1 VIDPGDVIY
10 PGGFARLMRFL
21 ERRQRPFVDAATVV
35 PPADV
40 DLAALHAQIVP
51 PPQGCID
58 DLPRFSVER
67 KWLELQQE
75 FEGGS
80 ELFRLHAMLIAISR
94 RNDPPP
100 GALPLFFRIW
110 DEQGPVM
117 ARELPVRWLISTA
130 TTFADCGQNADQR
143 ALGMGLST
151 LFDLVK
157 LHDSERRRAG
167 LSGDAVQPAAPG
179 AERPPLGFDMN
190 PYSFARGDVDRV
202 MIARL
207 WQLAERD
214 RTIRPLAM
222 RMLGIVMTDRH
233 SIFARAQS
241 LKVAKARAE

>member
-1 VIDPGDVIY
+1 MIDPDAVIY

-21 ERRQRPFVDAATVV
+21 ERRQRPFDDAASRVPAADIDLVALHARTV
-35 PPADV
+35 PPAIGD
-40 DLAALHAQIVP
+40 
-51 PPQGCID
+51 ID

-75 FEGGS
+75 FQGGS
-80 ELFRLHAMLIAISR
+80 ELFRLHGLLIAISR
-94 RNDPPP
+94 RADPPP
-100 GALPLFFRIW
+100 DALPLFFRMW
-110 DEQGPVM
+110 DEHGTM
-117 ARELPVRWLISTA
+117 LARDLPVRWLISSA

-143 ALGMGLST
+143 ALGMGLSL

-167 LSGDAVQPAAPG
+167 IPG
-179 AERPPLGFDMN
+179 ETVLPVSNRPERMPLGFDMN
-190 PYSFARGDVDRV
+190 PYSFARGDVDKV

-214 RTIRPLAM
+214 RTIQPLAM
-222 RMLGIVMTDRH
+222 RMLGLVMTDKR

-241 LKVAKARAE
+241 LKVPKDKRT